1 VSANARKKQKG
12 KRGQPRKW
20 KSPPPEE
27 GSGQPQRVR
36 NGHPN
41 NHKVGHYEGPLRE
54 VIDSAREALSVYLLT
69 EDPFPMDEVVR
80 NDQRDGAELENPR
93 RAIKWKKM
101 IDGFFNTALEKNEDA
116 LALSKSFLDLM
127 LCSAEGVYTKIQC
140 LRSQMLSVLQYVTH
154 LTDTGSSLT

>member
-1 VSANARKKQKG
+1 
-12 KRGQPRKW
+12 
-20 KSPPPEE
+20 
-27 GSGQPQRVR
+27 
-36 NGHPN
+36 
-41 NHKVGHYEGPLRE
+41 
-54 VIDSAREALSVYLLT
+54 
-69 EDPFPMDEVVR
+69 MDEVVR

-93 RAIKWKKM
+93 RVIKWKMM